1 MIRPFFLMIFATII
15 CFILAA
21 APLRADTAAPPPTP
35 RAAAD
40 ALFDRASDLLAK
52 DPAAAKSLFSRAA
65 ACYEQLLPTSH
76 AQLEHASISYNA
88 GTARQLAGETG
99 QAVLHFRR
107 AQLLA
112 PITSGL
118 RERLAAARAEANGSP
133 ATTAS
138 APAPSAW
145 QSTLDMAGSLPRSPF
160 IVAMLACYI
169 LFWAILLLRIIM
181 PTHARFRPRA
191 TLLWIP
197 SICFLLCAP
206 SVVWPMYRDV
216 IARNEIVILS
226 ETIPRAEP
234 DDRIGGPATT
244 APFKPGRELRVI
256 DDRAGGDGQR
266 WLRVAEPGSA
276 ADPLSVPIWIPAAAA
291 ARVFDRAISPA
302 TVR

>member
-1 MIRPFFLMIFATII
+1 MIRPFLLIIFATLIG
-15 CFILAA
+15 FTPAA

-65 ACYEQLLPTSH
+65 AAYEQLLPTSH
-76 AQLEHASISYNA
+76 AQFELASLSYNA
-88 GTARQLAGETG
+88 GAARQLAGDTG

-107 AQLLA
+107 TQLLA

-118 RERLAAARAEANGSP
+118 RERLAAARAEANGSS

-138 APAPSAW
+138 APPPDAW
-145 QSTLDMAGSLPRSPF
+145 QSTLDMAVSLPRSPF
-160 IVAMLACYI
+160 CIALLACYI
-169 LFWAILLLRIIM
+169 LFWSILLLRIIM

-197 SICFLLCAP
+197 TICFLLCAP
-206 SVVWPMYRDV
+206 AVAWPIYRDS
-216 IARNEIVILS
+216 IAQGEIVILS

-256 DDRAGGDGQR
+256 DDRAGGDGQH

-291 ARVFDRAISPA
+291 ARVLDRAISPA
-302 TVR
+302 RVR